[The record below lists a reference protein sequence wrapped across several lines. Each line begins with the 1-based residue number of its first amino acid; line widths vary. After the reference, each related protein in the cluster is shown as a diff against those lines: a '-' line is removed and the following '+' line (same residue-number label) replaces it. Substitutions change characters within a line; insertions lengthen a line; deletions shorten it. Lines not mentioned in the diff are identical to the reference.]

1 MAAAKDAYAQP
12 GRARASGIAAA
23 SNRVICDLGA
33 VRTVQTIRKDG
44 AIEAMDL
51 WTMIVLVV
59 AIGCGTGV
67 AESYF
72 KTQRNKRSQRSSDEA
87 IDKTV
92 AELRQRVEVLEKII
106 TDKKYQLQKELDQL

>member
-1 MAAAKDAYAQP
+1 
-12 GRARASGIAAA
+12 
-23 SNRVICDLGA
+23 
-33 VRTVQTIRKDG
+33 
-44 AIEAMDL
+44 MDL

-87 IDKTV
+87 IEKTV

>member
-1 MAAAKDAYAQP
+1 
-12 GRARASGIAAA
+12 
-23 SNRVICDLGA
+23 
-33 VRTVQTIRKDG
+33 
-44 AIEAMDL
+44 MDL

-106 TDKKYQLQKELDQL
+106 TDKKYHLQKELDQL

>member
-1 MAAAKDAYAQP
+1 
-12 GRARASGIAAA
+12 
-23 SNRVICDLGA
+23 
-33 VRTVQTIRKDG
+33 
-44 AIEAMDL
+44 MDL

-72 KTQRNKRSQRSSDEA
+72 KTQRGKKSQRSLDEA
-87 IDKTV
+87 VNKDV
-92 AELRQRVEVLEKII
+92 AELRRRVEVLEKIV

>member
-1 MAAAKDAYAQP
+1 
-12 GRARASGIAAA
+12 
-23 SNRVICDLGA
+23 
-33 VRTVQTIRKDG
+33 
-44 AIEAMDL
+44 MDL

-72 KTQRNKRSQRSSDEA
+72 KTQRGKKSRQSSDDA
-87 IDKTV
+87 VNKDV
-92 AELRQRVEVLEKII
+92 AELRQRVEVLEKIV